1 MRVGDLSSGASKLAN
16 ALKQLNIKWDIAT
29 EGWHDVRAKAFHKD
43 NIDPLTPSVKE
54 TLDALGRL
62 AEVLDRAIRDL
73 DPLQLDTL
81 VAVRGMVTRT
91 GTIIPDLR

>member
-43 NIDPLTPSVKE
+43 HIDPLTPSVKE
-54 TLDALGRL
+54 TL
-62 AEVLDRAIRDL
+62 AEVLDRAIRDVS
-73 DPLQLDTL
+73 DTD
-81 VAVRGMVTRT
+81 GM
-91 GTIIPDLR
+91 

>member
-16 ALKQLNIKWDIAT
+16 ALKQLNIKWDVAT
-29 EGWHDVRAKAFHKD
+29 ESWHDVRAKAFHTD

-62 AEVLDRAIRDL
+62 AEVLDRAIRDVS
-73 DPLQLDTL
+73 DSD
-81 VAVRGMVTRT
+81 GM
-91 GTIIPDLR
+91 